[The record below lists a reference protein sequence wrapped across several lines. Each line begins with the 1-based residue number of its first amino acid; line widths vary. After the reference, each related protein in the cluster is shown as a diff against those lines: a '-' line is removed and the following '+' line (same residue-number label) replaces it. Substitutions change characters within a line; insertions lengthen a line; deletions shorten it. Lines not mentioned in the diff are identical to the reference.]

1 MENVSDVKL
10 AKFKIRLEEL
20 EKNYCVTTTSALVR
34 NWYMPFCLPIT
45 DRTKLAKY
53 LYNSYIRAIR
63 DVFFCRTLIGNASGP
78 SLAELTRELKKMK
91 LYNTYTCKTSSFMGV
106 SSDEIP
112 VETSNVKGMMMF
124 LVLLL
129 LAIDDDFYKNEINMV
144 ADLAEAMD
152 FDEQMMNDWITAVKF
167 WLDGNDLKSNDIK
180 FKTSEA
186 MSFFKRIPKFMQGST
201 EMSVQEET
209 VKLNL
214 FL

>member
-20 EKNYCVTTTSALVR
+20 EKNFCVTTSSALVR
-34 NWYMPFCLPIT
+34 KWYMPFCLPIT
-45 DRTKLAKY
+45 DRNNLAKY
-53 LYNSYIRAIR
+53 LKNPYIKAIH
-63 DVFFCRTLIGNASGP
+63 DVFFCNTLRGNSADP
-78 SLAELTRELKKMK
+78 DLAELTTEFKKLKFD
-91 LYNTYTCKTSSFMGV
+91 NTYTCWTDGFLGEVVK
-106 SSDEIP
+106 

-124 LVLLL
+124 LALLL
-129 LAIDDDFYKNEINMV
+129 LTVDDDFYKNEINMV

-214 FL
+214 FR